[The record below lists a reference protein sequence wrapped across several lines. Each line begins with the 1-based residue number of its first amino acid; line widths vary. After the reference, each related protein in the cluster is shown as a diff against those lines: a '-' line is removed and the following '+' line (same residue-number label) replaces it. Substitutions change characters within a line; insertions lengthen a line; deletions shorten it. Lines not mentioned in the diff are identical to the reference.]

1 MHTRSRRIV
10 PLRPPA
16 AVTAPA
22 PERTR
27 ADSETHAQLHATFAS
42 FYNALFDAACLAN
55 DEQRHAR
62 TIQLL
67 RAVKAQENV
76 IIEGICADIARAG
89 APAEAPVARL
99 LERALARHCG
109 ALALEPGE
117 QALLE
122 TACAEQLLAPEQRA
136 RAAPAAATDHDS
148 AARLVARLRA
158 VGLELEPAITTDRAD
173 CASPCS
179 TEPAPAPESAP
190 APTAV
195 AEPRRRLT
203 RGAVMTALLAAAL
216 AAVSAAFHEPI
227 SRAIRPPASRP
238 WPPRL
243 SRPLRNRHRQPPR
256 RPAHCLR
263 PRHPWSMRESG
274 PPPHPSGTKR
284 PWPARGSQPR

>member
-1 MHTRSRRIV
+1 MMSPIIALYIPCTHDRAESFPCDRPPPSRR
-10 PLRPPA
+10 RP
-16 AVTAPA
+16 

-122 TACAEQLLAPEQRA
+122 AACAEQLLAPEHARA
-136 RAAPAAATDHDS
+136 RGAGGGHRSRLRRASGRAPA
-148 AARLVARLRA
+148 
-158 VGLELEPAITTDRAD
+158 
-173 CASPCS
+173 
-179 TEPAPAPESAP
+179 
-190 APTAV
+190 
-195 AEPRRRLT
+195 RRR
-203 RGAVMTALLAAAL
+203 A
-216 AAVSAAFHEPI
+216 
-227 SRAIRPPASRP
+227 
-238 WPPRL
+238 
-243 SRPLRNRHRQPPR
+243 
-256 RPAHCLR
+256 
-263 PRHPWSMRESG
+263 
-274 PPPHPSGTKR
+274 
-284 PWPARGSQPR
+284 